1 MLIYYI
7 MSSEFY
13 TSQSTDKIGDNGDTL
28 EYDDHDDETYMFSGQ
43 GMYSLNLINNNNSES
58 NLYF

>member
-13 TSQSTDKIGDNGDTL
+13 TSQSTVKIGDGDTL